1 MKKFISLVLAL
12 VMALSLTTVAWG
24 ADVAEYNGTN
34 YATLQDAIDD
44 AEATGGTI
52 TLLADCGEDVV
63 VEQAP
68 NVAIVINGANKTYT
82 GTITVDGKSA
92 AYPTAALKTQNVNFD
107 ATSITKDAY
116 INLGKGGDNNTRYT
130 NNVTVKDCT
139 FSYSGSGDVVAIKS
153 YTGGDKNLTVEGCI
167 VNSGMHSLLQVK
179 NVETGVKI
187 IGCKVYS
194 KEGVNLN
201 STPALEMSGCEF
213 DVQGYAVRVGVNGT
227 VNTTEKSFTI
237 TDSTLKSACADGDAV
252 IVFRDDAKKADVTI
266 TDTTLTGPT
275 TFAGND
281 DVTDIFVDGAMVD
294 GVAEVNGTQY
304 KSLQAAVD
312 NAAGGTVKLLDNVT
326 LTSSINVT
334 DALTIDGNNKTIKMT
349 YTGTPGTGNAFFNE
363 NGGNEGIANSLT
375 VKNLKMVMTGATKQ
389 GYAVV
394 AKKADSAFAISFTDC
409 HFENM
414 YCAVMLNGCG
424 GTVAPTV
431 TITDS
436 SFKDVNY
443 GLSFAEEAYAGD
455 VSFED
460 NTMTGEISIQETF
473 PAGSGYLATPT
484 VEISSGSFSSN
495 VEDYLTAGLFQNANG
510 SVASLPTSV
519 IPSGGA
525 TLAPDFN
532 VRGEAQYAS
541 WNAKVSVKKA
551 ENAKDK
557 EFTIYTIEM
566 IAKVDNAPIWWDSG
580 VADDKGDKEKFEFN
594 GEREFVKVSAE
605 LAQFVI
611 VDGKTITYFACADD
625 INEDGW
631 DEKVSAVTLP
641 LIPNAQADWRC
652 NAYYITD
659 VADLATSFFWYEG
672 DLYAPA
678 ATYTHVFNVAGV
690 AVGAAEVVPFDTYFS
705 ASTAADR
712 VVFVNH
718 NYVVEYKGNGYGAEN
733 VSKVYCDVCKKSFDF
748 AVGNE
753 LAAVAKFGEGKYF
766 VLDTGLFVEKDTT
779 PGTVRPSG
787 SSSSG
792 TSTDKVESAETFDA
806 GIAMYV
812 GMSVMAAAGSAVVLK
827 KKD

>member
-1 MKKFISLVLAL
+1 MKKFFSLVLAL

-24 ADVAEYNGTN
+24 ALNGAGTVDNPYVATSQEDLN
-34 YATLQDAIDD
+34 AAV
-44 AEATGGTI
+44 AAGGNI
-52 TLLADCGEDVV
+52 TLKAGTYTFPAISTPCTIDCEDGVV
-63 VEQAP
+63 FEGKSSLNIAGSTV
-68 NVAIVINGANKTYT
+68 NGATFSNSSDRVAT
-82 GTITVDGKSA
+82 GTINGIFNDCDFIGGYDALRYCYAGETVEFHNCVIQGARYGVHFDSGANDVLFDNCTISGFNAFGSALTNLTLDGCTFQA
-92 AYPTAALKTQNVNFD
+92 VEGNNYNG
-107 ATSITKDAY
+107 
-116 INLGKGGDNNTRYT
+116 INLWGD
-130 NNVTVKDCT
+130 TVITDCT
-139 FSYSGSGDVVAIKS
+139 FIFDDTAGTQWVDMCGDNK
-153 YTGGDKNLTVEGCI
+153 TL
-167 VNSGMHSLLQVK
+167 
-179 NVETGVKI
+179 
-187 IGCKVYS
+187 
-194 KEGVNLN
+194 
-201 STPALEMSGCEF
+201 
-213 DVQGYAVRVGVNGT
+213 
-227 VNTTEKSFTI
+227 TI
-237 TDSTLKSACADGDAV
+237 TDSV
-252 IVFRDDAKKADVTI
+252 
-266 TDTTLTGPT
+266 
-275 TFAGND
+275 
-281 DVTDIFVDGAMVD
+281 VTDGTNETSLLDVVGDYGTGNTATVDGNLLGA
-294 GVAEVNGTQY
+294 VAEVNGTQY
-304 KSLQAAVD
+304 KSLQEAVD
-312 NAAGGTVKLLDNVT
+312 NAAGGTVTLLDNVT
-326 LTSSINVT
+326 LTSAINVT
-334 DALTIDGNNKTIKMT
+334 DAVTIDGNGKTITMN
-349 YTGTPGTGNAFFNE
+349 YAGVPGTGNAIFNQ
-363 NGGNEGIANSLT
+363 NGGNEGISDSLT
-375 VKNLKMVMTGATKQ
+375 VKNLKMVMAGATKQ

-394 AKKADSAFAISFTDC
+394 AQKGDSAFAASFDDC
-409 HFENM
+409 YFENM
-414 YCAVMLNGCG
+414 YCGVMLNGCG

-436 SFKDVNY
+436 TFKNVNY
-443 GLSFAEEAYAGD
+443 AVSFAEKTYAGD
-455 VSFED
+455 VSFEG
-460 NTMTGEISIQETF
+460 NTMTGEIGIQEVF
-473 PAGSGYLATPT
+473 AANSGYLTDPT
-484 VEISSGSFSSN
+484 VEISSGTFSSD
-495 VEDYLTAGLFQNANG
+495 VSEYLASGVFQNTSGAV
-510 SVASLPTSV
+510 VALPTSV
-519 IPSGGA
+519 IPAGGA
-525 TLAPDFN
+525 TLAPKFED
-532 VRGEAQYAS
+532 RTDAQYAS

-557 EFTIYTIEM
+557 EFAIYTIEM

-631 DEKVSAVTLP
+631 DEKVSTVTLP

-792 TSTDKVESAETFDA
+792 TSTDKVTSADTFDA

-812 GMSVMAAAGSAVVLK
+812 GMSVMAAAGSAVVIGK